1 MTSDKWYIASRF
13 AACVRWIT
21 EEEVDLKKMT
31 RNLHLELSISPIED
45 GESIPFVGRLRD
57 MTERDGLRC
66 ALLGVSWHAPRV
78 DYGGQRDRNFTHEK
92 N

>member
-1 MTSDKWYIASRF
+1 
-13 AACVRWIT
+13 VRWIT
-21 EEEVDLKKMT
+21 EEEVDLKNNGEKFPV
-31 RNLHLELSISPIED
+31 ELSISPIED

>member
-1 MTSDKWYIASRF
+1 VK
-13 AACVRWIT
+13 WIT
-21 EEEVDLKKMT
+21 VAGRPQKNGEEFTVA
-31 RNLHLELSISPIED
+31 LSISLIED